1 MFETYLA
8 SSELVFFWEG
18 ESIDKSMMYSDFEAT
33 LDGYVGLHAYANEEK
48 RAAYVQLDDMLN
60 VSGVV
65 LFTIGFDEGGFAE
78 RSWNLPLRHMVEI
91 AGRGPD
97 LGGGSIRLVCR
108 SQCSISW
115 HAPKLWD
122 PQMGAAQNTF
132 VQIQQEAVR
141 AANRFSLRPQR
152 SVAAPA
158 MSSATHDPAAASNEV
173 DIPVLTEADV
183 PVLTAMPSTVAPQPV
198 KSPPPEWEAEREK
211 MLARLGEQQLRITT
225 LENDKN
231 ETIARLGLLHQQQV
245 DILEAQNAKL
255 LSQHQA
261 MRGQGDAQREQ
272 IAHLRQQMASM
283 AKLEEGLAEER
294 RLHEQQLAALMK
306 ERVGEETQKFKEVMT
321 QREREFVTREHQ
333 LQTEFQLVL
342 DKRLNEEAE
351 SHRLQLDSLR
361 AEITYRDETLASLS
375 KELSEIKSGV
385 SQREEMAADAFL
397 HRLESLGMN
406 FVVFHPGAGH
416 LSVPVSELEQYVE
429 NPLRYAAAKCLVS
442 EEQYGMWL
450 AHYENPRCN
459 APLGENKCCD
469 ARLIRIDSPTRFA
482 AGQSDRCA
490 RHQAADSAI
499 DNVLRFR

>member
-18 ESIDKSMMYSDFEAT
+18 ESIDKSMMFSDFEAT
-33 LDGYVGLHAYANEEK
+33 LDGYVGLLAYANEEK
-48 RAAYVQLDDMLN
+48 RAAYVQLDDALR

-65 LFTIGFDEGGFAE
+65 LFTIGFDESGFAE

-97 LGGGSIRLVCR
+97 LGGGPIRLVCR

-122 PQMGAAQNTF
+122 PQMGSAQNTF
-132 VQIQQEAVR
+132 AQIQQESER
-141 AANRFSLRPQR
+141 AAARFSLRPQR
-152 SVAAPA
+152 
-158 MSSATHDPAAASNEV
+158 PAAAPSVPTATYAPAPAAPEM
-173 DIPVLTEADV
+173 DIPVLTDADL
-183 PVLTAMPSTVAPQPV
+183 PVLTAAPAAPAPLPAAV
-198 KSPPPEWEAEREK
+198 PPAWEGEREK
-211 MLARLGEQQLRITT
+211 MLAKLGEQQLRITT

-261 MRGQGDAQREQ
+261 MRQQHEAQLGQIEN
-272 IAHLRQQMASM
+272 LRQQMAGM

-294 RLHEQQLAALMK
+294 RLHEKQLAALMK
-306 ERVGEETQKFKEVMT
+306 ERLGEETQKFQELMG
-321 QREREFVTREHQ
+321 QRDREFATREKQ

-342 DKRLNEEAE
+342 DKRLNEEAAT
-351 SHRLQLDSLR
+351 HRLQLESMR
-361 AEITYRDETLASLS
+361 AEIAYRDETLAKLTR
-375 KELSEIKSGV
+375 ELAEMKASV
-385 SQREEMAADAFL
+385 SQREELAADAFL

-416 LSVPVSELEQYVE
+416 LSVPVAELEQYVE
-429 NPLRYAAAKCLVS
+429 NPMGYAASKCLVS
-442 EEQYGMWL
+442 EDQYRLWV

-469 ARLIRIDSPTRFA
+469 ARLIRIDSPTRFV

>member
-18 ESIDKSMMYSDFEAT
+18 EQIDKSMMYSDFEAT
-33 LDGYVGLHAYANEEK
+33 LDGYVGLQAYANEEK
-48 RAAYVQLDDMLN
+48 LAAYVLLDDLLR

-65 LFTIGFDEGGFAE
+65 LFTIGFDESGFAE
-78 RSWNLPLRHMVEI
+78 RSWNLPLRHMIEI

-97 LGGGSIRLVCR
+97 LGGGPVRLVCR

-122 PQMGAAQNTF
+122 PQMGSAQNTF
-132 VQIQQEAVR
+132 AQIQQEAER
-141 AANRFSLRPQR
+141 AAARFSLRPQR
-152 SVAAPA
+152 PAAQAVPAATYAPA
-158 MSSATHDPAAASNEV
+158 PAHDA
-173 DIPVLTEADV
+173 DFPVLTDADL
-183 PVLTAMPSTVAPQPV
+183 PVLTAAPPVVAPPAV
-198 KSPPPEWEAEREK
+198 SAPPPAWEAEREK

-231 ETIARLGLLHQQQV
+231 ETIARLGLLHQQQA

-255 LSQHQA
+255 LSQHQV
-261 MRGQGDAQREQ
+261 MRNQHDAQREQ
-272 IAHLRQQMASM
+272 IEHLRQQMASM

-321 QREREFVTREHQ
+321 QREREFVTREQQ

-375 KELSEIKSGV
+375 KELAEIKASV
-385 SQREEMAADAFL
+385 SQREEMAADVFL

-416 LSVPVSELEQYVE
+416 LSVPVAELEQYVG
-429 NPLRYAAAKCLVS
+429 NPLGYAAAKCLVS
-442 EEQYGMWL
+442 EDQYGMWL

-469 ARLIRIDSPTRFA
+469 ARLIRIDSPTRFV